1 MMIWAGWFIF
11 GLHTLFLFIKVGL
24 GSTCESPVG
33 HLNRVG
39 HHDRNMLWERE
50 SSEWSIY
57 FIHHWYYILT
67 FHTDR
72 IHYGSYFW
80 SDRNGEQFNGLP
92 EPRWH
97 KSLYITGSDDGDLG
111 SAIVDRNAEET
122 PKTVRNLTERSLDH
136 ENRVLEYSS
145 NLKDLANEIAL
156 SSPPFTPSLANQMH
170 LRQSGSVFSTVSEQQ
185 TESVEERP
193 QHLGSLETL
202 ATVED
207 GCTSEQRTFCPTAE
221 ELNFFRSGPL
231 KFTVR

>member
-1 MMIWAGWFIF
+1 MEVISEAIGTANNSMGCPSLVDTKACTSRDYAHVF
-11 GLHTLFLFIKVGL
+11 G
-24 GSTCESPVG
+24 
-33 HLNRVG
+33 
-39 HHDRNMLWERE
+39 D
-50 SSEWSIY
+50 
-57 FIHHWYYILT
+57 
-67 FHTDR
+67 
-72 IHYGSYFW
+72 
-80 SDRNGEQFNGLP
+80 P
-92 EPRWH
+92 ENPA
-97 KSLYITGSDDGDLG
+97 LIGSDDGDLG